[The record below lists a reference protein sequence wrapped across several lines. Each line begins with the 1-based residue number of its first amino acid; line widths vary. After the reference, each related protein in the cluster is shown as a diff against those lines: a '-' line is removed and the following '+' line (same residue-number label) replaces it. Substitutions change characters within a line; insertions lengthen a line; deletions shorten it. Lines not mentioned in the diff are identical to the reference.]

1 MSSPVELRSGQL
13 AGRVA
18 AVLLAASPWVPM
30 SAPAHAGGIES
41 RVRSADDKPMVD
53 AVVYAIPAQPV
64 PPVSGKTIVIDQVNR
79 EFTPHVSV
87 VQTGTAVS
95 FPNKDN
101 IRHHVYSFSPAKV
114 FNLKLYSGVPSLP
127 VVFDKAGEVSLGCN
141 IHDRMSA
148 FVLVVD
154 TPWFAK
160 TGTDGAARMRD
171 LPAGDYVVHVWHP
184 DTGDVSG
191 GQTVHLKTDTAAL
204 QFVLPS
210 AQQRPAAGR

>member
-1 MSSPVELRSGQL
+1 MSSPAERRVGRI
-13 AGRVA
+13 ARRVA
-18 AVLLAASPWVPM
+18 AALCSLIFASV
-30 SAPAHAGGIES
+30 PAHAGGIDA
-41 RVRSADDKPMVD
+41 RVRGVDDKPMVD
-53 AVVYAIPAQPV
+53 AVVYALPAQPM
-64 PPVSGKTIVIDQVNR
+64 PPVAGKTVVVDQVNR

-114 FNLKLYSGVPSLP
+114 FNLKLYSGVPSSP

-160 TGTDGAARMRD
+160 TGADGMARMRD
-171 LPAGDYVVHVWHP
+171 LPAGDYMVRVWHP
-184 DTGDVSG
+184 DTGEAPG
-191 GQTVHLKTDTAAL
+191 GQTLHLKSDTAVV
-204 QFVLPS
+204 QFVLP
-210 AQQRPAAGR
+210 AAPHRPAANR